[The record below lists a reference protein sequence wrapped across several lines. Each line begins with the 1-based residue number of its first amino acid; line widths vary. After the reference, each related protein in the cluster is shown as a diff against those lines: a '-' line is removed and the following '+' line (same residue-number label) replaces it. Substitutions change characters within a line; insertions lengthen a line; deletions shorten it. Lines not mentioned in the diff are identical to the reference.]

1 MTSVCI
7 YFQVHQ
13 PFRILPFT
21 FFDMGNERPYF
32 NDEQNQLIINK
43 VADNCYLPANQILL
57 DLIKKFEGRFR
68 IAFSISGVAMEQ
80 FALWRPD
87 VISSFQK
94 LTETGCVELLGETY
108 YHSLSSIFSPSEFER
123 QVQKHSDLMEKEFD
137 QKPTI
142 FRNTELIYWNGLAP
156 MAKELGFKAILS
168 EGWEKY
174 LGDNSPNFL
183 YKDSRESIPLLL
195 KNYKLSDDIAFRFS
209 DPKSGNFP
217 LTASKFAGSLSEN
230 GKNTNCI
237 NLFMDYETFG
247 EHHQTE
253 TGIFD
258 FLNQLPQEVL
268 KFSYLE
274 FRTPSEILEKST
286 PKEIYDVPEYLSW
299 ADTERDLSAW
309 QGNAMQ
315 KESAEFLYGLEDK
328 IKSRPEL
335 LDEWSKLQTSDHMY
349 YMSTKGYGDGAV
361 HNYFNAFRTPYD
373 ANIYFMNIL
382 SDLEMRLKGK
392 C

>member
-21 FFDMGNERPYF
+21 FFDMGYDRPYF

-68 IAFSISGVAMEQ
+68 IAFSISGVAMKQ

-87 VISSFQK
+87 VISSIK
-94 LTETGCVELLGETY
+94 ELTKTGSVELLGETY
-108 YHSLSSIFSPSEFER
+108 YHSLSSIFSKTEFER
-123 QVQKHSDLMEKEFD
+123 QVQKHLDLMKKEFN

-156 MAKELGFKAILS
+156 MAKELGFNAILS

-174 LGDNSPNFL
+174 LGKNSPNFL
-183 YKDSRESIPLLL
+183 YKDSTESIPVLL

-217 LTASKFAGSLSEN
+217 LTAAKFSKNLHEN
-230 GKNTNCI
+230 EKDAECI

-247 EHHQTE
+247 EHHQKE

-268 KFSYLE
+268 KYDDLD
-274 FRTPSEILEKST
+274 FRTPSEIIEKST
-286 PKEIYDVPEYLSW
+286 PREIYNVPEYLSW

-315 KESAEFLYGLEDK
+315 KESAEFLYSLEDK

-335 LDEWSKLQTSDHMY
+335 LDEWSKLQTSDHLY

-382 SDLEMRLKGK
+382 SDLEMKLKGK
-392 C
+392 G